1 MKGLLLKDFY
11 LVRAALAII
20 LVSYAVIG
28 IGFSIVVDPWV
39 TVIIG
44 SIMFGIMSAS
54 TINMDKQY
62 GWRKLAATLP
72 VDKRNL
78 IDSKFLLY
86 LLFSVLGFVVGVVLA
101 LVIANVADKA
111 TAPETIRLYLSV
123 AGAMALFSGGVMIP
137 CNFLLSDE
145 KAMVSLI
152 VTFPL
157 LTGIFVAISR
167 ATDDVMLSC
176 NIVLVISAVVFVG
189 SWLFSRGKIARMDIH

>member
-101 LVIANVADKA
+101 LVIANVADKT

-176 NIVLVISAVVFVG
+176 NLVLAISALVFVV

>member
-101 LVIANVADKA
+101 LVIANVADKT

-167 ATDDVMLSC
+167 VTDDVMLSC
-176 NIVLVISAVVFVG
+176 NLVLVISAVVFVG

>member
-101 LVIANVADKA
+101 LVIANVADKT

-176 NIVLVISAVVFVG
+176 NIVLAISALVFVG

>member
-101 LVIANVADKA
+101 LVIANVADKT

-176 NIVLVISAVVFVG
+176 NLVLVISAVVFVG

>member
-101 LVIANVADKA
+101 LVIANVADKT

>member
-11 LVRAALAII
+11 LVRAALAIV

-101 LVIANVADKA
+101 LVIANVADKT

-176 NIVLVISAVVFVG
+176 NIVLAISAVVFVS

>member
-101 LVIANVADKA
+101 LVIANVADKT

-176 NIVLVISAVVFVG
+176 NIVLAISAVVFVG

>member
-101 LVIANVADKA
+101 LVIANVADKT

-176 NIVLVISAVVFVG
+176 NLVLAISAVVFVG

>member
-101 LVIANVADKA
+101 LVIANVADKT

-176 NIVLVISAVVFVG
+176 NLVLAISALVFVG

>member
-11 LVRAALAII
+11 LVRAALAIV

-101 LVIANVADKA
+101 LVIANVADK
-111 TAPETIRLYLSV
+111 TTVPETIRLYLSV

-176 NIVLVISAVVFVG
+176 NIVLAISAVVFVG

>member
-101 LVIANVADKA
+101 LVIATVADKT

-176 NIVLVISAVVFVG
+176 NIVLAISALVFVG